1 MRIKPTWPLLPT
13 FSIHILHILTTIPHQ
28 IDNYSEAALHPVLL
42 HDLKG
47 SEEEGKEG
55 DDEHPIFQLIVVK
68 EQGVSTN
75 GAGDDSTSSH
85 DGRLM
90 NIYKYVVCRVLPV
103 ALQLD
108 SASIQVRII
117 LFIHFCWCCWW
128 RMMSILT
135 PPPLLYALSIHI
147 FITFH
152 LHLLLLPSLYRI
164 GIIITAAS
172 VHRFTQWPQIRLSWA
187 DFSLS
192 PPDAMDVRSQPLFD
206 VFRTIWN
213 SQCVW

>member
-1 MRIKPTWPLLPT
+1 MTST

-55 DDEHPIFQLIVVK
+55 VDEHPIFQLIVVK
-68 EQGVSTN
+68 EQGVSTSN
-75 GAGDDSTSSH
+75 AGDDSTSH

-108 SASIQVRII
+108 SASIQVRSI
-117 LFIHFCWCCWW
+117 LFIHF
-128 RMMSILT
+128 
-135 PPPLLYALSIHI
+135 
-147 FITFH
+147 
-152 LHLLLLPSLYRI
+152 
-164 GIIITAAS
+164 
-172 VHRFTQWPQIRLSWA
+172 
-187 DFSLS
+187 
-192 PPDAMDVRSQPLFD
+192 
-206 VFRTIWN
+206 
-213 SQCVW
+213 